1 MIKNRR
7 IFYLSITILGI
18 YIVLFLYFKPPWGL
32 MDDYRFVYLIPELL
46 NDFLFVNFEIISSR
60 AFDRGMFQPF
70 LVLQQFIQYMP
81 GYLTLPYISYLF
93 NLLIVFLCH
102 FYFYKGFNR
111 FIEIRYSVSV
121 FVFFI
126 WPFTNDLLFLIS
138 LQEKFI
144 FLVGGLL
151 LYKIRESSNYFL
163 VFLATLSLPL
173 IKLQGSIFLFIFL
186 AIYLIEKKTIWLTG
200 ALGLA
205 TGIIIQAYFI
215 FFNQGDYFV
224 YDSNFEKLFNN
235 LVVKEHLFVILI
247 SFTLIF
253 LSYKKNKT
261 EIIFIFGFV
270 LSFLSLI
277 FIYSN
282 WNLYGYLFAS
292 YGFFLSVFFPLV
304 EKDLLR
310 IINLQKLELLIFV
323 VLLASFFSSVFL
335 FFMPRAER
343 WSDLGSTIKY
353 LSEDASQKSIYYCGV
368 EGTRWLSELNLSHE
382 FKFVQNPSD
391 ISEENFYIIKDD
403 YNCNYFTDSLIDLC
417 KLKKANVYQDYGRFY
432 LLEANCI
439 K

>member
-1 MIKNRR
+1 MINFAFSNVKEDLIFASGRENTIKELVHLVSKFSGSNLFDDIQINEHLLRAGDPISSYADTARTSEILNWETEKSFDDLVLYCFNKQLNDKNKS
-7 IFYLSITILGI
+7 IFNLSITILGI
-18 YIVLFLYFKPPWGL
+18 YIILFLYFKLSPWGL

-46 NDFLFVNFEIISSR
+46 NDFLFINFEIISSR

-70 LVLQQFIQYMP
+70 FVLQQFIQYMP

-186 AIYLIEKKTIWLTG
+186 AIYLIEKKTIWFTG

-253 LSYKKNKT
+253 YLIKK
-261 EIIFIFGFV
+261 I
-270 LSFLSLI
+270 
-277 FIYSN
+277 
-282 WNLYGYLFAS
+282 
-292 YGFFLSVFFPLV
+292 
-304 EKDLLR
+304 R
-310 IINLQKLELLIFV
+310 
-323 VLLASFFSSVFL
+323 
-335 FFMPRAER
+335 
-343 WSDLGSTIKY
+343 
-353 LSEDASQKSIYYCGV
+353 
-368 EGTRWLSELNLSHE
+368 
-382 FKFVQNPSD
+382 
-391 ISEENFYIIKDD
+391 
-403 YNCNYFTDSLIDLC
+403 
-417 KLKKANVYQDYGRFY
+417 LK
-432 LLEANCI
+432 
-439 K
+439 